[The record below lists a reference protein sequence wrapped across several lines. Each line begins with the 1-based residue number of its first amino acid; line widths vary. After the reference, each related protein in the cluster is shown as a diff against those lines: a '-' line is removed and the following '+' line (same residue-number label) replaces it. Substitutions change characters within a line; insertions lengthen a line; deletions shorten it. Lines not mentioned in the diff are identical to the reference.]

1 MNRNPLFTAYRD
13 TDELIQLR
21 EWFFNQKEVDNRKRA
36 IAKVKSLKTR
46 RHVAHSLD
54 MTSLLTGIIL
64 NDESGLVDS
73 DTLIL
78 SYTMAVIKFVNG
90 TLDSLQQA
98 SHAIPL
104 HALARELDIPSY
116 FVETRHAGSH
126 EHLPSLQMLRM
137 VGKNIMDWL
146 WNHYWCEIRPVSEQ
160 LTLKDLED
168 FRPARDFDY
177 INWAPEDFEELIR
190 NELKT
195 FKRIRKVDIS
205 NRRAD
210 RPDTTEYKKTVSSLI
225 NLQTQEPQLFL
236 DVFQD
241 EILSL
246 HKTLTDSMLK
256 GLLILSKPLI
266 EELGLEFFHNLILRL
281 SELLNSSHSDFVKQ
295 WIQNLLTCDFKS
307 PGIFTTTSIDQIINI
322 LKRENLPHN
331 IDLLKALKS
340 SKDLENIQLST
351 NKLEKLINVMARFQL
366 PSASA
371 PAKRSI
377 VDISKDIQYQRKKKR
392 KPFKIPDDT
401 IKTPIWSPIKDWY
414 PTPFGVAP

>member
-1 MNRNPLFTAYRD
+1 MFWNQELDSSGIFGWRYSGWWNANTGLVFIRGRYGGYRYREEAFGRSFSLWWEDAEGHSTSGATLFLVNAQFMNRNPLFTAYRD
-13 TDELIQLR
+13 TDELLQLR
-21 EWFFNQKEVDNRKRA
+21 EWFFNQEEVDNRKRA

-73 DTLIL
+73 DTLTL

-137 VGKNIMDWL
+137 VGKNVMDWL
-146 WNHYWCEIRPVSEQ
+146 WNHYWCEIRSVSEQ
-160 LTLKDLED
+160 LTLENLED

-177 INWAPEDFEELIR
+177 INWVPEDFEEIIR
-190 NELKT
+190 NGLKT
-195 FKRIRKVDIS
+195 FKRIRRIDI
-205 NRRAD
+205 NKKRAD
-210 RPDTTEYKKTVSSLI
+210 KPDTTEYKKTVSSLI

-256 GLLILSKPLI
+256 GLLLLSKPLI
-266 EELGLEFFHNLILRL
+266 EELGLEFFAVC
-281 SELLNSSHSDFVKQ
+281 S
-295 WIQNLLTCDFKS
+295 
-307 PGIFTTTSIDQIINI
+307 
-322 LKRENLPHN
+322 
-331 IDLLKALKS
+331 
-340 SKDLENIQLST
+340 
-351 NKLEKLINVMARFQL
+351 
-366 PSASA
+366 
-371 PAKRSI
+371 
-377 VDISKDIQYQRKKKR
+377 
-392 KPFKIPDDT
+392 
-401 IKTPIWSPIKDWY
+401 
-414 PTPFGVAP
+414 